1 MVLST
6 FLIFLVQADEIV
18 EGVGGTYKLSELR
31 IEMFEVFRPVAGCG

>member
-1 MVLST
+1 MVLFT

-18 EGVGGTYKLSELR
+18 EVVGGTYKLNELR